1 MDYLYFDL
9 KYLKQNDIVK
19 AIIKGTE
26 CNVILLNSIN
36 FSNYKSGRK
45 FEYYGGH
52 YDHSPAVITVPHYDH
67 WYLVVDSGNVK
78 VNVSVIEA

>member
-26 CNVILLNSIN
+26 CNVILLNSVN
-36 FSNYKSGRK
+36 FSNYKSCK
-45 FEYYGGH
+45 FIFKFQ
-52 YDHSPAVITVPHYDH
+52 SST
-67 WYLVVDSGNVK
+67 
-78 VNVSVIEA
+78 